1 MSDEHQHAHASTPPV
16 PEPVEGA
23 GGEHDHSMHDHASTS
38 PVPEPI
44 EGAGGGHDHSMHD
57 HASTP
62 AVPEPVE
69 GAGGEHDHSMHDH
82 TSPPPA
88 AHGASTSSAHGGE
101 HDHSMHKHTSAPS
114 AAHEGAHADHTGH
127 ENLFRRKFWVSLIL
141 SVPVILYSM
150 GLQLM
155 TGLTM
160 PAFPGSRRIGFG
172 RHPALAGGRCYTDVV
187 QHGDRGDQRSIAAPY
202 CALIRACWEAV

>member
-1 MSDEHQHAHASTPPV
+1 M
-16 PEPVEGA
+16 
-23 GGEHDHSMHDHASTS
+23 
-38 PVPEPI
+38 
-44 EGAGGGHDHSMHD
+44 
-57 HASTP
+57 
-62 AVPEPVE
+62 
-69 GAGGEHDHSMHDH
+69 
-82 TSPPPA
+82 
-88 AHGASTSSAHGGE
+88 
-101 HDHSMHKHTSAPS
+101 
-114 AAHEGAHADHTGH
+114 DHTGH
-127 ENLFRRKFWVSLIL
+127 ENMFRCKFWVSLIL
-141 SVPVILYSM
+141 SIPAILYSM